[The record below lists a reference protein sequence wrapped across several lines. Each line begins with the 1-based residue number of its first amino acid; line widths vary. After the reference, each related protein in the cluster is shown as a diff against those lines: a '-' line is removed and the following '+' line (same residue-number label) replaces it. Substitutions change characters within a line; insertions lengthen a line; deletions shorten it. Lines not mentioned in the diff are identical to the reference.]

1 MPSAEDQPWSPF
13 PVQDWSRLPE
23 DPLASSAVDP
33 SWAPPRPGRPW
44 WAPLV
49 VLTVIGALVGGAAY
63 AGHTVG
69 LGWPRTAATAFLPAD
84 GTAAYERVETTR
96 ESQTTVSYQVTESAR
111 FSGVSGLLSTDTTFG
126 TKLFAEIYGERNT
139 LRMWRTTSSTYND
152 PAAPYA
158 TTRVYRANAAV
169 ELLGESRPGAGY
181 VYRPALV
188 ELPADVRAGSRWSGS
203 GSANDVLDYRSEF
216 GATEASNGCLEVT
229 GAVQYLSKQGQPGS
243 LVNLERTWCPG
254 SGMVHE
260 TESLAGV
267 RTTTSLATGPTPQD
281 RGTTETPLRW
291 TAPDRWAAH
300 AYSTMSAD
308 PTFGEGPMSGT
319 PKSLTPVRT
328 DSGLVVRATDSLND
342 LIAITP
348 KTRTQWVSAWRSHVP
363 GAILTM
369 RAFGNVIVVTTST
382 RQLVAYTDL
391 GIRLWQLDLSE
402 IAPAPPVR
410 ASYSDVVVLDLAGNV
425 FRLDIATG
433 VIVWQRSLGS
443 DARLSPAVGSG
454 LVVAMDSGGTVTAL
468 DVATGERRW
477 TAELEGKAAGFVGG
491 TLVVLQDQ
499 TAHGLDPATGRRR
512 WLRPFV
518 GTFTELVPFADR
530 LVVAT
535 KSATVLLDERGQ
547 VTGRLPGY
555 LRVTVAADRMVGW
568 GVREAELV
576 DPTGRV
582 SRRWGLPDLT
592 AAVQDRPALGTPQG
606 VLLFN
611 LDWTFQAWTDER

>member
-1 MPSAEDQPWSPF
+1 MSRAEDQPWSPY
-13 PVQDWSRLPE
+13 PVQDWSRLPD
-23 DPLASSAVDP
+23 DPLAVSAVDP
-33 SWAPPRPGRPW
+33 SWAPPRSGRPW

-49 VLTVIGALVGGAAY
+49 VLAVIGGLVGGAAFV
-63 AGHTVG
+63 GHTVG
-69 LGWPRTAATAFLPAD
+69 LGWPRTAATAYLPAD
-84 GTAAYERVETTR
+84 GTAAYQMVEATR
-96 ESQTTVSYQVTESAR
+96 EGRTTVSYQVTESAR
-111 FSGVSGLLSTDTTFG
+111 FSGVIGLLSTDSSFG
-126 TKLFAEIYGERNT
+126 TQLFGETYAERDT
-139 LRMWRTTSSTYND
+139 LRIWRTTSTTYND

-188 ELPADVRAGSRWSGS
+188 ELPADVGSGSRWSGS
-203 GSANDVLDYRSEF
+203 GSANEVLDYRSEF
-216 GATEASNGCLEVT
+216 RAEANHGCLDVT
-229 GAVQYLSKQGQPGS
+229 GEVRYLSKQGQTGP
-243 LVNLERTWCPG
+243 LVHLERTWCPG
-254 SGMVHE
+254 QGMVHA
-260 TESLAGV
+260 TENSAGV
-267 RTTTSLATGPTPQD
+267 LTKTSLATGPTPPV
-281 RGTTETPLRW
+281 RGTTERPLRW
-291 TAPDRWAAH
+291 TAPERWAAH
-300 AYSTMSAD
+300 AYGTMSAD

-328 DSGLVVRATDSLND
+328 ESGLVVRATDSLND

-369 RAFGNVIVVTTST
+369 RAFGNVIVVATST
-382 RQLVAYTDL
+382 RQLLAYTDL
-391 GIRLWQLDLSE
+391 GIRLWQLDLEE
-402 IAPAPPVR
+402 IAPAPPIRV
-410 ASYSDVVVLDLAGNV
+410 SDSDLVVVDLAGEV
-425 FRLDIATG
+425 FRLVIATG
-433 VIVWQRSLGS
+433 AVVWQRSLGS

-454 LVVAMDSGGTVTAL
+454 LVVAMDSGGTVTAM
-468 DVATGERRW
+468 DAATGERKW
-477 TAELEGKAAGFVGG
+477 TTELDGKAAGFVGD

-518 GTFTELVPFADR
+518 GTFTDLATFADR

-535 KSATVLLDERGQ
+535 RSATVLLDERGQ

-555 LRVTVAADRMVGW
+555 LRVTVATDRMVGW
-568 GVREAELV
+568 GERDAELV
-576 DPTGRV
+576 DPAGTV
-582 SRRWGLPDLT
+582 SRRWRLPDLT

-611 LDWTFQAWTDER
+611 LDWTFRAWNDER